1 MLGRLCF
8 AVASL
13 AALTVALT
21 TEVMAQSYPT
31 GTVTFIEPFPVGG
44 SIDVVMRA
52 IAPRAQE
59 RFGFGKPFIVESR
72 TGAGGV
78 IATSLVAK
86 ASPDGHTLLA
96 AASSLAANQE
106 LSKSSPYDTL
116 KDLQAVSLV
125 FRTPLVLVVNPKLQ
139 VKSIPELIA
148 LLKQKPDQITFAHSG
163 VGAAIHLAPELI
175 QAMTGTKMTSVAYR
189 GVQAAMTDV
198 MEGRVDLMFAD
209 ARAVVGQVNAGSLRA
224 LGATSTTLIPTFP
237 DVPTIAETVAGFD
250 AVGWTLVCAPAA
262 TPKPIIDRLSVEL
275 AAAAEA
281 QEVPDVILQLG
292 NVPVKNPPPEELQKL
307 LASEIKRWGE
317 LIDAAGRARTL

>member
-1 MLGRLCF
+1 MFGRLF
-8 AVASL
+8 FIAAS
-13 AALTVALT
+13 LTVALAT
-21 TEVMAQSYPT
+21 GVMAQAYPT

-52 IAPRAQE
+52 IAPRLQE
-59 RFGFGKPFIVESR
+59 RFGKPFIVESH

-106 LSKSSPYDTL
+106 LSKASPYDTL
-116 KDLQAVSLV
+116 RDLQAVSLV
-125 FRTPLVLVVNPKLQ
+125 FRTPLLLVVNPKLE
-139 VKSIPELIA
+139 VKSIPDLIT
-148 LLKQKPDQITFAHSG
+148 LLKHKPDRITFAHSG
-163 VGAAIHLAPELI
+163 VGAAVHLAAELF
-175 QAMTGTKMTSVAYR
+175 QVMTGTKMTGVAYR

-209 ARAVVGQVNAGSLRA
+209 AGAVVGQVKSGTLRA
-224 LGATSTTLIPTFP
+224 LGTTATTRIPALP
-237 DVPTIAETVAGFD
+237 DVPAIAETVTGFD

-262 TPKPIIDRLSVEL
+262 TPKPIIDRLSVGL

-281 QEVPDVILQLG
+281 PEVRDLILQLG
-292 NVPVKNPPPEELQKL
+292 NIPVKSPPPDELQKF
-307 LASEIKRWGE
+307 LASEIKRWSD
-317 LIDAAGRARTL
+317 LIDATGLAKTL

>member
-1 MLGRLCF
+1 MFGRWF
-8 AVASL
+8 FIAASL
-13 AALTVALT
+13 AAFIVASTIGVL
-21 TEVMAQSYPT
+21 AQAYPT

-52 IAPRAQE
+52 IAPRLQE
-59 RFGFGKPFIVESR
+59 RFGKPFIVESH

-116 KDLQAVSLV
+116 RDLQAVSLV
-125 FRTPLVLVVNPKLQ
+125 FRTPLLLVVNPKLE
-139 VKSIPELIA
+139 VKSIPDLIA

-163 VGAAIHLAPELI
+163 VGAAIHLAAELF
-175 QAMTGTKMTSVAYR
+175 QVMTGTKMIGVAYR

-209 ARAVVGQVNAGSLRA
+209 AGAVVGQVKSGTLRA
-224 LGATSTTLIPTFP
+224 LGTTATTRIPAFP
-237 DVPTIAETVAGFD
+237 DVPAIAETVTGFD

-262 TPKPIIDRLSVEL
+262 TPKPIIDSLSVEL

-281 QEVPDVILQLG
+281 PEVRDLILQLG
-292 NVPVKNPPPEELQKL
+292 NIPVKSPPPDELQKF
-307 LASEIKRWGE
+307 LASEIKRWSV
-317 LIDAAGRARTL
+317 LIDAAGLAKTL

>member
-1 MLGRLCF
+1 LSRC
-8 AVASL
+8 APL
-13 AALTVALT
+13 A
-21 TEVMAQSYPT
+21 P
-31 GTVTFIEPFPVGG
+31 PP
-44 SIDVVMRA
+44 
-52 IAPRAQE
+52 
-59 RFGFGKPFIVESR
+59 
-72 TGAGGV
+72 AGL
-78 IATSLVAK
+78 LV
-86 ASPDGHTLLA
+86 
-96 AASSLAANQE
+96 ANQE

-163 VGAAIHLAPELI
+163 VGAAIHLAAELF
-175 QAMTGTKMTSVAYR
+175 QAMTGTKMTGVAYR

-209 ARAVVGQVNAGSLRA
+209 AGAVVGQVNSGSLRA
-224 LGATSTTLIPTFP
+224 LGTPSTTRIPTLP
-237 DVPTIAETVAGFD
+237 DMPTIAENVAGFD

-281 QEVPDVILQLG
+281 PKVRDLILQLG
-292 NVPVKNPPPEELQKL
+292 NIPVKSPPPDELQKF

-317 LIDAAGRARTL
+317 LIDATGLARTL